1 MYIVNS
7 YRVPVKVG
15 ILLGGAVRISTMK
28 FGSPNIPGSIP
39 WGTHK
44 LIYILMTDLER
55 YYEAKEAYYNGEP
68 IMTDLEFD
76 ELERSLG
83 LENKSEIGA
92 RHNPSYTVQHPFIMG
107 SLSKIQ
113 IKENQ
118 NGAVIWNDYFTELR
132 RYIKDSNIPCI
143 VSPKYDGCSFEAVV
157 VNGMINSISSRGD
170 GEYGKNLYSH
180 LLLKVQPTVDDLIPQ
195 IGNDFVIRGEV
206 LIDKKTFEAK
216 YNDFVNPRSFVSG
229 VLNRDFC
236 DDEKFIEMMFDLS
249 VVVYDIRIDKGG
261 YYEDHDFRFYKF
273 ENKPS
278 FYESQ
283 VIMDSDD
290 FSKLY
295 KKFDT
300 YRSECEF
307 ALDGFVIKPIDSF
320 RINNLTE
327 HRPKDCV
334 AIKFIPMLEET
345 VVEEIIWSTRKTNEL
360 IPVIKVR
367 PVIMD
372 GKEVSRASAHNYG
385 YLIDNKISVGTKV
398 ILSLA
403 GDIIPFIY
411 KVTDSSDFDVHKLCL
426 PHNIETTIDGC
437 HLNKVLSKQ
446 EITKKRFMNS
456 VSAMNIPNMG
466 PSVTEKLYD
475 YLSGNDLAEEYG
487 DFFLI
492 EQKETPENILLVN
505 MDDVEIG
512 ISGKTG
518 TSVRKAFEK
527 IIKTLTLK
535 DIILSLAIEDCGP
548 KIAEQIEKQLL
559 TGDADFSHMAE
570 KAYKWVFDENSDEYN
585 RVINILMKLNMS
597 INDFKDKFIK
607 ETEKS
612 SNQIPVILTGEPNN
626 YASKGEFLQCNPQY
640 RLTGSWKEVKIVF
653 TNSLDSN
660 TGKMKKAREK
670 NIEIQLY

>member
-1 MYIVNS
+1 
-7 YRVPVKVG
+7 
-15 ILLGGAVRISTMK
+15 
-28 FGSPNIPGSIP
+28 
-39 WGTHK
+39 
-44 LIYILMTDLER
+44 MTDLER
-55 YYEAKEAYYNGEP
+55 YYAAKDAYYNGEP

-118 NGAVIWNDYFTELR
+118 NGVVIWNDYFTELR
-132 RYIKDSNIPCI
+132 KYIKDSNIPCI
-143 VSPKYDGCSFEAVV
+143 ISPKYDGCSFEAVI

-170 GEYGKNLYSH
+170 GEFGKNLYSH

-206 LIDKKTFEAK
+206 LINKKIFETK

-236 DDEKFIEMMFDLS
+236 DDEKFVEMMFDLS

-283 VIMDSDD
+283 TIIDADD

-295 KKFDT
+295 KKFDD
-300 YRSECEF
+300 YRTKCEF
-307 ALDGFVIKPIDSF
+307 ALDGFVIKPLDSF

-334 AIKFIPMLEET
+334 AIKYIPMLEET

-411 KVTDSSDFDVHKLCL
+411 KVTDTSDYNENKLCL
-426 PHNIETTIDGC
+426 SSVENTYIDGC
-437 HLNKVLSKQ
+437 HLYKQLSK
-446 EITKKRFMNS
+446 EEVTKKRFLNS
-456 VSAMNIPNMG
+456 CSALNIPGMG
-466 PSVTEKLYD
+466 PAAAEKLFESLNTNTIDAY
-475 YLSGNDLAEEYG
+475 A
-487 DFFLI
+487 DFF
-492 EQKETPENILLVN
+492 EVEDKPTPDNILLVN
-505 MDDVEIG
+505 PIDIEMGIG
-512 ISGKTG
+512 GKTG
-518 TSVRKAFEK
+518 SSIRKSIEK
-527 IIKTLTLK
+527 ILKTLTLK
-535 DIILSLAIEDCGP
+535 DIILTLCIEDCGP
-548 KIAEQIEKQLL
+548 KITEQIEKQLL
-559 TGDADFSHMAE
+559 THNGDFSHMSE
-570 KAYKWVFDENSDEYN
+570 KSYKWVFDLSSEEYE
-585 RVINILMKLNMS
+585 RMMKIVSGFNKTLDDYKE
-597 INDFKDKFIK
+597 IFI
-607 ETEKS
+607 ET
-612 SNQIPVILTGEPNN
+612 SNKTSEQIPVILTGEPNN
-626 YASKGEFLQCNPQY
+626 YSSKGEFLKCNPQY

-653 TNSLDSN
+653 TNDLSSN
-660 TGKMKKAREK
+660 TGKMKNARAK
-670 NIEIQLY
+670 GIEIQLY

>member
-1 MYIVNS
+1 
-7 YRVPVKVG
+7 
-15 ILLGGAVRISTMK
+15 
-28 FGSPNIPGSIP
+28 
-39 WGTHK
+39 
-44 LIYILMTDLER
+44 MTDLER
-55 YYEAKEAYYNGEP
+55 YYAAKDAYYNGDP

-83 LENKSEIGA
+83 LENKSEVGA

-118 NGAVIWNDYFTELR
+118 NGVVIWNDYFTELR
-132 RYIKDSNIPCI
+132 KYIKDSNIPCI
-143 VSPKYDGCSFEAVV
+143 ISPKYDGCSFEAVI

-170 GEYGKNLYSH
+170 GEFGKNLYSH
-180 LLLKVQPTVDDLIPQ
+180 LLLKVQPTVDDLVPQ

-206 LIDKKTFEAK
+206 LINKKIFETK

-236 DDEKFIEMMFDLS
+236 DDEKFVEMMFDLS
-249 VVVYDIRIDKGG
+249 VVVYDIRINKGG

-283 VIMDSDD
+283 TIIDADD

-295 KKFDT
+295 KKFDD
-300 YRSECEF
+300 YRTKCEF
-307 ALDGFVIKPIDSF
+307 ALDGSVIKPLDSF

-334 AIKFIPMLEET
+334 AIKYIPMLEET

-411 KVTDSSDFDVHKLCL
+411 KVTDTSDYNENKLCL
-426 PHNIETTIDGC
+426 SSVENTYIDGC
-437 HLNKVLSKQ
+437 HLYKQLSKD
-446 EITKKRFMNS
+446 EVTKKRFLNS
-456 VSAMNIPNMG
+456 CSALNIPGMG
-466 PSVTEKLYD
+466 PAAAEKLFESLNTNTID
-475 YLSGNDLAEEYG
+475 EYA
-487 DFFLI
+487 DFF
-492 EQKETPENILLVN
+492 EVEDKPTPDNILLVN
-505 MDDVEIG
+505 PIDVEMGIG
-512 ISGKTG
+512 GKTG
-518 TSVRKAFEK
+518 SSIRKSIEK
-527 IIKTLTLK
+527 ILKTLTLK
-535 DIILSLAIEDCGP
+535 DIILTLCIEDCGP
-548 KIAEQIEKQLL
+548 KITEQIEKQIL
-559 TGDADFSHMAE
+559 TQNGDFSHMSE
-570 KAYKWVFDENSDEYN
+570 KSYKWVFDSSSEEYE
-585 RVINILMKLNMS
+585 RMMKIVSGFNKTLDDYKE
-597 INDFKDKFIK
+597 IFI
-607 ETEKS
+607 ET
-612 SNQIPVILTGEPNN
+612 SNKTSEQIPVILTGEPNN
-626 YASKGEFLQCNPQY
+626 YSSKGEFLKCNPQY

-653 TNSLDSN
+653 TNDLSSN
-660 TGKMKKAREK
+660 TGKMKNARAK
-670 NIEIQLY
+670 GIEIQLY

>member
-1 MYIVNS
+1 
-7 YRVPVKVG
+7 
-15 ILLGGAVRISTMK
+15 
-28 FGSPNIPGSIP
+28 
-39 WGTHK
+39 
-44 LIYILMTDLER
+44 MTDLER

-76 ELERSLG
+76 DLECSLG
-83 LENKSEIGA
+83 LTNKSEIGA

-118 NGAVIWNDYFTELR
+118 NGVVTWNDYFTELK

-143 VSPKYDGCSFEAVV
+143 VSPKYDGCSFEVV
-157 VNGMINSISSRGD
+157 VTPTGEIQSISSRGD
-170 GEYGKNLYSH
+170 GEYGKDLSKHLYNHVWDS
-180 LLLKVQPTVDDLIPQ
+180 VQDLYDQ
-195 IGNDFVIRGEV
+195 TGCGMTLRGEV
-206 LIDKKTFEAK
+206 LINKTTFEEK
-216 YNDFVNPRSFVSG
+216 YSNFVNPRSFVSG
-229 VLNRDFC
+229 ILNRDFTLE
-236 DDEKFIEMMFDLS
+236 DEFHNMLRDLS
-249 VVVYDIRIDKGG
+249 VVIYDIRLDKGG
-261 YYEDHDFRFYKF
+261 YWEDHDFRFYKF

-283 VIMDSDD
+283 VIIDAND

-300 YRSECEF
+300 YRSTCEF

-320 RINNLTE
+320 RINNLIE

-411 KVTDSSDFDVHKLCL
+411 KVTDSSEFDIHKLCL
-426 PHNIETTIDGC
+426 NDTNTYITGC
-437 HLNKVLSKQ
+437 HLYKQLSKE
-446 EITKKRFMNS
+446 EIIKKRFMNS

-466 PSVTEKLYD
+466 PAVAEKLYD
-475 YLSGNDLAEEYG
+475 YLVDNDLAEEYG

-492 EQKETPENILLVN
+492 ELKEAPENILLVN
-505 MDDVEIG
+505 MDDIEMGIG
-512 ISGKTG
+512 GKTG
-518 TSVRKAFEK
+518 TSVRNAFEK

-559 TGDADFSHMAE
+559 TRDADFSHMSE
-570 KAYKWVFDENSDEYN
+570 KAYKWVFDETSEEYN

-626 YASKGEFLQCNPQY
+626 YTSKGEFLQCNPQY

>member
-1 MYIVNS
+1 
-7 YRVPVKVG
+7 
-15 ILLGGAVRISTMK
+15 
-28 FGSPNIPGSIP
+28 
-39 WGTHK
+39 
-44 LIYILMTDLER
+44 MTDLER
-55 YYEAKEAYYNGEP
+55 YYAAKDAYYNGEP

-83 LENKSEIGA
+83 LENKSEVGS

-118 NGAVIWNDYFTELR
+118 NGVVIWNDYFTELR
-132 RYIKDSNIPCI
+132 KYIKDSNIPCI
-143 VSPKYDGCSFEAVV
+143 ISPKYDGCSFEAVV
-157 VNGMINSISSRGD
+157 VNGIITSISSRGD
-170 GEYGKNLYSH
+170 GEFGKNLYSH
-180 LLLKVQPTVDDLIPQ
+180 LLLKVQPTVDDLVPQ

-206 LIDKKTFEAK
+206 LINKKIFETK

-236 DDEKFIEMMFDLS
+236 DDEKFVEMMFDLS

-283 VIMDSDD
+283 TIIDADD

-295 KKFDT
+295 KKFDD
-300 YRSECEF
+300 YRTKCEF
-307 ALDGFVIKPIDSF
+307 ALDGFVIKPLDSF

-334 AIKFIPMLEET
+334 AIKYIPMLEET

-411 KVTDSSDFDVHKLCL
+411 KVTDTSDYNENKLCL
-426 PHNIETTIDGC
+426 SSVENTYIDGC
-437 HLNKVLSKQ
+437 HLYKQLSK
-446 EITKKRFMNS
+446 EEVTKKRFLNS
-456 VSAMNIPNMG
+456 CSSLNIPGMG
-466 PSVTEKLYD
+466 PSAAEKLFESLNTNTID
-475 YLSGNDLAEEYG
+475 EYA
-487 DFFLI
+487 DFF
-492 EQKETPENILLVN
+492 EVEDKPTPDNILLVN
-505 MDDVEIG
+505 PIDIEMGIG
-512 ISGKTG
+512 GKTG
-518 TSVRKAFEK
+518 SSIRKSIEK
-527 IIKTLTLK
+527 ILKTLTLK
-535 DIILSLAIEDCGP
+535 DIILTLSIEDCGP
-548 KIAEQIEKQLL
+548 KITEQIEKQLL
-559 TGDADFSHMAE
+559 TQNGDFSHMSE
-570 KAYKWVFDENSDEYN
+570 KSYKWVFDSSSEEYE
-585 RVINILMKLNMS
+585 RMMKIVSGFNKTLDDYKE
-597 INDFKDKFIK
+597 IFI
-607 ETEKS
+607 ET
-612 SNQIPVILTGEPNN
+612 SNKTSEQIPVILTGEPNN
-626 YASKGEFLQCNPQY
+626 YSSKGEFLKCNPQY

-653 TNSLDSN
+653 TNDLSSN
-660 TGKMKKAREK
+660 TGKMKNARAK
-670 NIEIQLY
+670 GIEIQLY

>member
-1 MYIVNS
+1 
-7 YRVPVKVG
+7 
-15 ILLGGAVRISTMK
+15 
-28 FGSPNIPGSIP
+28 
-39 WGTHK
+39 
-44 LIYILMTDLER
+44 MTDLER

-118 NGAVIWNDYFTELR
+118 NGVVMWNDYFTELR

-143 VSPKYDGCSFEAVV
+143 ISPKYDGCSFEVIV
-157 VNGMINSISSRGD
+157 TPTGEIHSISSRGD
-170 GEYGKNLYSH
+170 GEYGKDLSKHLYNHVWDS
-180 LLLKVQPTVDDLIPQ
+180 VQDLYDQ
-195 IGNDFVIRGEV
+195 TGSGMTLRGEV
-206 LIDKKTFEAK
+206 LINKTTFEEK
-216 YNDFVNPRSFVSG
+216 YSNFVNPRSLVSG
-229 VLNRDFC
+229 ILNRDFTLE
-236 DDEKFIEMMFDLS
+236 DEFHNILRDLS
-249 VVVYDIRIDKGG
+249 VVIYDIRIDKGG
-261 YYEDHDFRFYKF
+261 YWEDNDFRFYTYDT
-273 ENKPS
+273 KPS

-283 VIMDSDD
+283 VIIDAND
-290 FSKLY
+290 FSKVY

-300 YRSECEF
+300 YRSTCEF

-360 IPVIKVR
+360 IPVIKVK

-411 KVTDSSDFDVHKLCL
+411 KVTDTSEFDKHKLCL

-446 EITKKRFMNS
+446 EVTKKRFMNS
-456 VSAMNIPNMG
+456 ISALNIPNMG
-466 PSVTEKLYD
+466 PAIAERLFD
-475 YLSGNDLAEEYG
+475 YLADNDLAEEYG
-487 DFFLI
+487 DFFI
-492 EQKETPENILLVN
+492 FEPKETPDNILLVN
-505 MDDVEIG
+505 PYDIEIG

-518 TSVRKAFEK
+518 VNVRKAFDK
-527 IIKTLTLK
+527 IIKSLTLK
-535 DIILSLAIEDCGP
+535 DIILSLSIEDCGP
-548 KIAEQIEKQLL
+548 KIAEQIEKQLIYGN
-559 TGDADFSHMAE
+559 GDFTHLAE
-570 KAYKWVFDENSDEYN
+570 KAYKWVFDENSEERN
-585 RVINILMKLNMS
+585 RILNILIELNMS
-597 INDFKDKFIK
+597 YDDFKKKFDK
-607 ETEKS
+607 EVEKS

-626 YASKGEFLQCNPQY
+626 YTSKGEFLQCNPQY

-653 TNSLDSN
+653 TNSLESN

>member
-1 MYIVNS
+1 
-7 YRVPVKVG
+7 
-15 ILLGGAVRISTMK
+15 
-28 FGSPNIPGSIP
+28 
-39 WGTHK
+39 
-44 LIYILMTDLER
+44 MTDLER
-55 YYEAKEAYYNGEP
+55 YYAAKDAYYNSEP

-118 NGAVIWNDYFTELR
+118 NGIVLWNDYFTALGK
-132 RYIKDSNIPCI
+132 YIKDPNIPCI
-143 VSPKYDGCSFEAVV
+143 VSPKYDGCSFEVIV
-157 VNGMINSISSRGD
+157 TPTGEVHSISSRGD
-170 GEYGKNLYSH
+170 GEYGKDLSKHLYNHVWDS
-180 LLLKVQPTVDDLIPQ
+180 VQDLYDQ
-195 IGNDFVIRGEV
+195 TGCGMTLRGEV
-206 LIDKKTFEAK
+206 LINKTTFEEK
-216 YNDFVNPRSFVSG
+216 YSNFVNPRSFVSG
-229 VLNRDFC
+229 ILNRDFTLE
-236 DDEKFIEMMFDLS
+236 DEFQNMLRDLS
-249 VVVYDIRIDKGG
+249 VVIYDIRIDKGG
-261 YYEDHDFRFYKF
+261 YWEDHDFRFYKY
-273 ENKPS
+273 ENKPA

-283 VIMDSDD
+283 VIMDSAD

-446 EITKKRFMNS
+446 EVTKKRFMNS
-456 VSAMNIPNMG
+456 ISALNIPNMG
-466 PSVTEKLYD
+466 PAIAERLFD
-475 YLSGNDLAEEYG
+475 FLADNDLAEEYG
-487 DFFLI
+487 DFFII
-492 EQKETPENILLVN
+492 EQKETPDNILLVN
-505 MDDVEIG
+505 PYDIEIG

-518 TSVRKAFEK
+518 VNVRKAFDK
-527 IIKTLTLK
+527 IIKSLTLK
-535 DIILSLAIEDCGP
+535 DIILSLSIEDCGP

-559 TGDADFSHMAE
+559 YGNGDFTHLAE
-570 KAYKWVFDENSDEYN
+570 KAYKWVFDENSEERN
-585 RVINILMKLNMS
+585 RIINILIELNMTYD
-597 INDFKDKFIK
+597 DFKKKFDK
-607 ETEKS
+607 EVEKS

-626 YASKGEFLQCNPQY
+626 YTSKGEFLQCNPQY

>member
-1 MYIVNS
+1 
-7 YRVPVKVG
+7 
-15 ILLGGAVRISTMK
+15 
-28 FGSPNIPGSIP
+28 
-39 WGTHK
+39 
-44 LIYILMTDLER
+44 MTDLER
-55 YYEAKEAYYNGEP
+55 YYEAKDAYYNGEP

-118 NGAVIWNDYFTELR
+118 NGVVIWNDYFTELR
-132 RYIKDSNIPCI
+132 KYIKDSNIPCI
-143 VSPKYDGCSFEAVV
+143 ISPKYDGCSFEAVI

-206 LIDKKTFEAK
+206 LINKKIFETK

-236 DDEKFIEMMFDLS
+236 DEEKFVEMMFDLS

-283 VIMDSDD
+283 TIIDADD

-295 KKFDT
+295 KKFDN
-300 YRSECEF
+300 YRTKCEF
-307 ALDGFVIKPIDSF
+307 ALDGFVIKPLDSF

-334 AIKFIPMLEET
+334 AIKYIPMLEET

-411 KVTDSSDFDVHKLCL
+411 KVTDTSDYNENKLCL
-426 PHNIETTIDGC
+426 SSVENTYIDGC
-437 HLNKVLSKQ
+437 HLYKQLSK
-446 EITKKRFMNS
+446 EEVTKKRFLNS
-456 VSAMNIPNMG
+456 CSALNIPGMG
-466 PSVTEKLYD
+466 PAAAEKLFESLNTNTID
-475 YLSGNDLAEEYG
+475 EYA
-487 DFFLI
+487 DFF
-492 EQKETPENILLVN
+492 EVEDKPTPDNILLVN
-505 MDDVEIG
+505 PIDVEMGIG
-512 ISGKTG
+512 GKTG
-518 TSVRKAFEK
+518 SSIRKSIEK
-527 IIKTLTLK
+527 ILKTLTLK
-535 DIILSLAIEDCGP
+535 DIILTLCIEDCGP
-548 KIAEQIEKQLL
+548 KITEQIEKQLL
-559 TGDADFSHMAE
+559 TQNGDFSHMSE
-570 KAYKWVFDENSDEYN
+570 KSYKWVFDSSSEEYE
-585 RVINILMKLNMS
+585 RMMKIVSGFNKTLDDYKE
-597 INDFKDKFIK
+597 IFI
-607 ETEKS
+607 ET
-612 SNQIPVILTGEPNN
+612 SNKTSEQIPVILTGEPNN
-626 YASKGEFLQCNPQY
+626 YSSKGEFLKCNPQY

-653 TNSLDSN
+653 TNDLSSN
-660 TGKMKKAREK
+660 TGKMKNARAK
-670 NIEIQLY
+670 GIEIQLY

>member
-1 MYIVNS
+1 
-7 YRVPVKVG
+7 
-15 ILLGGAVRISTMK
+15 
-28 FGSPNIPGSIP
+28 
-39 WGTHK
+39 
-44 LIYILMTDLER
+44 MTDLER
-55 YYEAKEAYYNGEP
+55 YYAAKDAYYNGDP

-83 LENKSEIGA
+83 LENKSEVGA

-118 NGAVIWNDYFTELR
+118 NGVVIWNDYFTELR
-132 RYIKDSNIPCI
+132 KYIKDSNIPCI
-143 VSPKYDGCSFEAVV
+143 ISPKYDGCSFEAVI

-180 LLLKVQPTVDDLIPQ
+180 LLLKVQPTVDDLVPQ

-206 LIDKKTFEAK
+206 LINKKTFETK

-236 DDEKFIEMMFDLS
+236 DDEKFVEMMFDLS
-249 VVVYDIRIDKGG
+249 VVVYDIRINKGG

-283 VIMDSDD
+283 TIIDSDD

-295 KKFDT
+295 KKFDD
-300 YRSECEF
+300 YRTKCEF
-307 ALDGFVIKPIDSF
+307 ALDGFVIKPLDSF

-334 AIKFIPMLEET
+334 AIKYIPMLEET

-411 KVTDSSDFDVHKLCL
+411 KVTDTSDYNENKLCL
-426 PHNIETTIDGC
+426 SSVENTYIDGC
-437 HLNKVLSKQ
+437 HLYRQLSKD
-446 EITKKRFMNS
+446 EVTKKRFLNS
-456 VSAMNIPNMG
+456 CSALNIPGMG
-466 PSVTEKLYD
+466 PAAAEKLFESLNTNTID
-475 YLSGNDLAEEYG
+475 EYA
-487 DFFLI
+487 DFF
-492 EQKETPENILLVN
+492 EVEDKPTPDNILLVN
-505 MDDVEIG
+505 PIDVEMGIG
-512 ISGKTG
+512 GKTG
-518 TSVRKAFEK
+518 SSIRKSIEK
-527 IIKTLTLK
+527 ILKTLTLK
-535 DIILSLAIEDCGP
+535 DIILTLCIEDCCP
-548 KIAEQIEKQLL
+548 KITEQIEKQIL
-559 TGDADFSHMAE
+559 TQNGDFSHMSE
-570 KAYKWVFDENSDEYN
+570 KSYKWVFDLSSEEYE
-585 RVINILMKLNMS
+585 RMMKIVSGFNKTLDDYKE
-597 INDFKDKFIK
+597 IFI
-607 ETEKS
+607 ET
-612 SNQIPVILTGEPNN
+612 SNKTSEQIPVILTGEPNN
-626 YASKGEFLQCNPQY
+626 YSSKGEFLKCNPQY

-653 TNSLDSN
+653 TNDLSSN
-660 TGKMKKAREK
+660 TGKMKNARAK
-670 NIEIQLY
+670 GIEIQLY

>member
-1 MYIVNS
+1 
-7 YRVPVKVG
+7 
-15 ILLGGAVRISTMK
+15 
-28 FGSPNIPGSIP
+28 
-39 WGTHK
+39 
-44 LIYILMTDLER
+44 MTDLER

-118 NGAVIWNDYFTELR
+118 NGVVMWNDYFTELR

-143 VSPKYDGCSFEAVV
+143 ISPKYDGCSFEVV
-157 VNGMINSISSRGD
+157 VTPTGEIHSISSRGD
-170 GEYGKNLYSH
+170 GEYGKDISKHLYNHVWDS
-180 LLLKVQPTVDDLIPQ
+180 VQDLYDQ
-195 IGNDFVIRGEV
+195 IGCGMTLRGEV
-206 LIDKKTFEAK
+206 LINKTIFEEK
-216 YNDFVNPRSFVSG
+216 YSNFVNPRSFVSG
-229 VLNRDFC
+229 ILNREFTLE
-236 DDEKFIEMMFDLS
+236 DEFHNMLRDLS
-249 VVVYDIRIDKGG
+249 VVIYDIRIDKGG
-261 YYEDHDFRFYKF
+261 YWEDHDFRFYNF
-273 ENKPS
+273 ETKPS

-283 VIMDSDD
+283 VILDAND

-300 YRSECEF
+300 YRNKCEF
-307 ALDGFVIKPIDSF
+307 ALDGFVIKPIDSY

-411 KVTDSSDFDVHKLCL
+411 KVTDSSDFDVHKLCI
-426 PHNIETTIDGC
+426 NEDNTYIDGC
-437 HLNKVLSKQ
+437 HLYKQLSKE
-446 EITKKRFMNS
+446 EITKKRFLNS
-456 VSAMNIPNMG
+456 CAAINIPGMG
-466 PSVTEKLYD
+466 PSIAERLYD
-475 YLSGNDLAEEYG
+475 WLNQSNEDIYDG
-487 DFFLI
+487 FFNI
-492 EQKETPENILLVN
+492 ETKEIPDNILLVN
-505 MDDVEIG
+505 PDDIDLGIG
-512 ISGKTG
+512 GKTG
-518 TSVRKAFEK
+518 TSVRKAFDK
-527 IIKTLTLK
+527 ILKSLTLK
-535 DIILSLAIEDCGP
+535 DIITTLCIEDCGP

-559 TGDADFSHMAE
+559 TGDADFSHMSE
-570 KAYKWVFDENSDEYN
+570 KAYKWVFN
-585 RVINILMKLNMS
+585 RESEHYIRLINIISGFNKTLD
-597 INDFKDKFIK
+597 DFKTIFIMEHDKENIK
-607 ETEKS
+607 E
-612 SNQIPVILTGEPNN
+612 QIPVILTGEPND
-626 YASKGEFLQCNPQY
+626 YVSKGEFLKCHPEY
-640 RLTGSWKEVKIVF
+640 KLTGSWKEVKIVF

-670 NIEIQLY
+670 NIEIKLY

>member
-1 MYIVNS
+1 
-7 YRVPVKVG
+7 
-15 ILLGGAVRISTMK
+15 
-28 FGSPNIPGSIP
+28 
-39 WGTHK
+39 
-44 LIYILMTDLER
+44 MTDLER
-55 YYEAKEAYYNGEP
+55 YYEAKDAYYNGEP

-118 NGAVIWNDYFTELR
+118 NGVVSWNDYFIELKK
-132 RYIKDSNIPCI
+132 YIKDSNIPCI
-143 VSPKYDGCSFEAVV
+143 ISPKYDGCSFEVV
-157 VNGMINSISSRGD
+157 VTPTGEISSISSRGD
-170 GEYGKNLYSH
+170 GEYGKDLSKHLYNHVWDS
-180 LLLKVQPTVDDLIPQ
+180 VQDLYDQ
-195 IGNDFVIRGEV
+195 TGCGMTIRGEV
-206 LIDKKTFEAK
+206 LINKTIFEEK
-216 YNDFVNPRSFVSG
+216 YSNFVNPRSFVSG
-229 VLNRDFC
+229 ILNRDFTL
-236 DDEKFIEMMFDLS
+236 DDEFQNMLSDLS
-249 VVVYDIRIDKGG
+249 VVIYDIRIDKGG
-261 YYEDHDFRFYKF
+261 YYEDHDFRFYKYI
-273 ENKPS
+273 NKPS

-283 VIMDSDD
+283 VILDTDD
-290 FSKLY
+290 FAKVY

-300 YRSECEF
+300 YRNTCEF
-307 ALDGFVIKPIDSF
+307 ALDGFVIKPIDTF

-411 KVTDSSDFDVHKLCL
+411 KVTDSSAFDKHKLCL

-446 EITKKRFMNS
+446 EVTKKRFMNS
-456 VSAMNIPNMG
+456 ISALNIPNMG
-466 PSVTEKLYD
+466 PAIAERLFD
-475 YLSGNDLAEEYG
+475 YLANNDLAEEYG

-492 EQKETPENILLVN
+492 ESKETPDNILLVHPYDIE
-505 MDDVEIG
+505 MG

-518 TSVRKAFEK
+518 VNVIKAFDK
-527 IIKTLTLK
+527 IIKSLTLK
-535 DIILSLAIEDCGP
+535 DIILSLSIEDCGP
-548 KIAEQIEKQLL
+548 KIAEQVEKQLL
-559 TGDADFSHMAE
+559 YGNGDFTHLAE
-570 KAYKWVFDENSDEYN
+570 KAYKWVFDENSEECN
-585 RVINILMKLNMS
+585 RILDILIGLNMTYD
-597 INDFKDKFIK
+597 DFKKKFDN
-607 ETEKS
+607 EVEKS